1 MISIEL
7 KRKAQKIKL
16 AAFDIDGVMTDGGLI
31 YLPDGSEAKMFNAK
45 DGLGLSMIHKAGII
59 TAIITAKDAPV
70 VLNRAEVLNIDKV
83 YLNQRNKIEAF
94 EEILKEYNIAADEVL
109 YMGDDLPDMEVLKAC
124 GLSACPNDAIDEV
137 IEICDYVTVKT
148 AGHGAVREVCNLL
161 LESRNITFNDLR
173 NPHKQ

>member
-1 MISIEL
+1 MISLEL

-137 IEICDYVTVKT
+137 VETCDYVTVKT

-173 NPHKQ
+173 NPYKQ